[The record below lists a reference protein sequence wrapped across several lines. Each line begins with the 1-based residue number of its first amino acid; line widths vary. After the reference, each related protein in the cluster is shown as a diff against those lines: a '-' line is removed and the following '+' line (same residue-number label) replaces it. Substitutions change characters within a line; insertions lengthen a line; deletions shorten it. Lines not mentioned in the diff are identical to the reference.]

1 VGEAN
6 TRDLAGSVWDQQ
18 SIWSQT
24 ADHLKARIDRLR
36 STMLALTVAAAVLTT
51 LAAQTASLGS
61 TVGRVLALGAG
72 VSVGLV
78 PLVRSQ
84 LGTQAVSEWA
94 RTRSVSEELK
104 AETFRFLAEVT
115 PFRGAD
121 RESLLADRVRRVRE
135 EAADLLVH
143 TTGVAPVVRRLPE
156 VHDVDSYVEGRLE
169 PQIRWYRGRSTML
182 ARKLARARRAEV
194 VLGALGVVLGA
205 AASAFA
211 VDQVSAWVA
220 VVATVTAALSSHV
233 AAARWEYQLVEYLRT
248 ADELERMREDWSF
261 TDRTEEAADRLV
273 ERCEHVVSIQN
284 DGWMAKWKADLR

>member
-1 VGEAN
+1 
-6 TRDLAGSVWDQQ
+6 
-18 SIWSQT
+18 
-24 ADHLKARIDRLR
+24 
-36 STMLALTVAAAVLTT
+36 
-51 LAAQTASLGS
+51 
-61 TVGRVLALGAG
+61 
-72 VSVGLV
+72 
-78 PLVRSQ
+78 
-84 LGTQAVSEWA
+84 
-94 RTRSVSEELK
+94 VSEELK

>member
-1 VGEAN
+1 
-6 TRDLAGSVWDQQ
+6 
-18 SIWSQT
+18 
-24 ADHLKARIDRLR
+24 
-36 STMLALTVAAAVLTT
+36 
-51 LAAQTASLGS
+51 
-61 TVGRVLALGAG
+61 
-72 VSVGLV
+72 
-78 PLVRSQ
+78 
-84 LGTQAVSEWA
+84 
-94 RTRSVSEELK
+94 
-104 AETFRFLAEVT
+104 
-115 PFRGAD
+115 
-121 RESLLADRVRRVRE
+121 
-135 EAADLLVH
+135 
-143 TTGVAPVVRRLPE
+143 
-156 VHDVDSYVEGRLE
+156 
-169 PQIRWYRGRSTML
+169 ML